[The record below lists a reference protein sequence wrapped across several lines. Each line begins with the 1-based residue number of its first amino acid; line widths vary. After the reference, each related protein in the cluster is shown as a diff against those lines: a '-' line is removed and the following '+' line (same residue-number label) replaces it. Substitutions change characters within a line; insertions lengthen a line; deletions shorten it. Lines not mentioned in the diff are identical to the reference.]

1 MFCETTLNNPKIR
14 YCAVLNDR
22 DSHVRYTVHT
32 VSHMLYH
39 VWCGG
44 ASQVQVHLGL
54 QKSTDDGYN
63 NKNTPIQ
70 GAAAKVEID
79 MATV

>member
-1 MFCETTLNNPKIR
+1 
-14 YCAVLNDR
+14 
-22 DSHVRYTVHT
+22 
-32 VSHMLYH
+32 MLYH

-54 QKSTDDGYN
+54 QKSTDDGCN
-63 NKNTPIQ
+63 NENTPIQ